1 MSKTFFFF
9 FFKKRHFEKFINRMN
24 GGYEMIWKL
33 STCIKQKIYC
43 FKDFIKQL
51 VFFYVKKMI
60 TLKQRK

>member
-1 MSKTFFFF
+1 
-9 FFKKRHFEKFINRMN
+9 MN

-51 VFFYVKKMI
+51 VSFCVKKMI